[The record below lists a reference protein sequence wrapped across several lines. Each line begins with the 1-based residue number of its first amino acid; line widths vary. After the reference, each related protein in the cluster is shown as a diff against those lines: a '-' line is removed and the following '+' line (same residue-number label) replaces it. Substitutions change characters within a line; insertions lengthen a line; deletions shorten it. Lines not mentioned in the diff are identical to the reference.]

1 MSLPI
6 PDDTVPRSARR
17 ANYVADAASF
27 AGAARDGF
35 VKPVAG
41 GHLHGG
47 EQRRSGAV
55 PPLSP
60 RPLRSWPWA
69 IQCRTGSYR
78 SGSSGR
84 AHDHLPA
91 DSSSAPSRRYGNT
104 VGWWSRA
111 ERPAGIYPGLVRLV
125 SLLPSATEIVYALG
139 LGGDL
144 VGVTFECDEPAV
156 ARLEKEIV
164 VGGRDTSGMTP
175 ADIDS
180 YVRDQLASGAD
191 LYTLHADALA
201 RLRPDLILTQDLC
214 RVCALP
220 SGQVTE
226 ALGYLGCRA
235 DVLSLDPYRLDEVL
249 DTIVAVGERTGAT
262 DRAAQV
268 VAGFRARLAGVA
280 ARVAGRARP
289 RAAIVEWTDPP
300 FAAGHWI
307 PDLVTAAGGEPVAA
321 RPGQRSEPIPW
332 HQIAA
337 AGPDVVIVAPC
348 GYHLAGAVSQ
358 AAVATAALPG
368 VPVWAIDADSLV
380 VRPGPRLIDGVEAI
394 AAILH
399 PGAVPAPPDG
409 QIALVHSPPGQ

>member
-1 MSLPI
+1 MGRYG
-6 PDDTVPRSARR
+6 DTV
-17 ANYVADAASF
+17 
-27 AGAARDGF
+27 G
-35 VKPVAG
+35 
-41 GHLHGG
+41 
-47 EQRRSGAV
+47 
-55 PPLSP
+55 
-60 RPLRSWPWA
+60 SWPG
-69 IQCRTGSYR
+69 QNY
-78 SGSSGR
+78 
-84 AHDHLPA
+84 
-91 DSSSAPSRRYGNT
+91 
-104 VGWWSRA
+104 
-111 ERPAGIYPGLVRLV
+111 PAGTYPGPVRLV

-175 ADIDS
+175 AEIDA
-180 YVRDQLASGAD
+180 YVRQQLASGAD

-220 SGQVTE
+220 SGHVTE
-226 ALGYLGCRA
+226 ALDYLGCRA
-235 DVLSLDPYRLDEVL
+235 DVLALDPYTLDDVL

-262 DRAAQV
+262 DRAEQV
-268 VAGFRARLAGVA
+268 VADFRSRLARVA
-280 ARVAGRARP
+280 ARVADRPRP

-307 PDLVTAAGGEPVAA
+307 PDLVTAAGGEPVSA
-321 RPGQRSEPIPW
+321 RPGQRSEPIGW
-332 HQIAA
+332 QQIAA
-337 AGPDVVIVAPC
+337 ASPDVVIVAPC
-348 GYHLAGAVSQ
+348 GYHLAGAMSQ
-358 AAVATAALPG
+358 AAVVTAALPG

-409 QIALVHSPPGQ
+409 QIALVHFPPGQ